1 MRRSPSVNLAVC
13 TLFFDQ
19 VHVHQ
24 DAALRKVRTSSI
36 VDTSEPATIT
46 ETTKRVTHGRAYV
59 PNANARDE
67 QYLDRLEG
75 GKADFASQAQK
86 KRASESLFQESLP
99 RMASETVVPQQ
110 AGAAKSKKARIGSV
124 SPRPHTT
131 APKSGVGTLESGQ
144 PQSAKSRS
152 SPATIPLAPTALGKS

>member
-1 MRRSPSVNLAVC
+1 M
-13 TLFFDQ
+13 
-19 VHVHQ
+19 
-24 DAALRKVRTSSI
+24 SSI

-46 ETTKRVTHGRAYV
+46 ETTKRVTHGKAYV
-59 PNANARDE
+59 PNANSRDE

-144 PQSAKSRS
+144 PHEAKSRS
-152 SPATIPLAPTALGKS
+152 NPATVPIVVSAQVAARPHHPRLKLK